1 MREMPVPRAD
11 QKDIR
16 RITIAAVNYLEAAN
30 RFDKSNDAGGTQPLP
45 LFDSW
50 SPDVVDE
57 RMLHLLLK
65 RLDAEVLRLYDLP
78 ARAEKKL
85 LDLFTSRER
94 PGVPGRLKGYYPRR
108 FTQPIPLY
116 AYLSDSYQASLRG
129 ASPDLPPEV
138 LDRYDELIDRQLSD
152 KLSEQEHEELHRLQ
166 AEVDGRDYAAQAP
179 DTTWL
184 ESIEEA
190 QRESTLTLG
199 EIANNLIDL
208 SRDGLPR
215 DENPAP

>member
-1 MREMPVPRAD
+1 MRFPRW
-11 QKDIR
+11 
-16 RITIAAVNYLEAAN
+16 
-30 RFDKSNDAGGTQPLP
+30 RFGLICSSMRNFLAG
-45 LFDSW
+45 
-50 SPDVVDE
+50 VI
-57 RMLHLLLK
+57 LK

-85 LDLFTSRER
+85 LDLFASRER

-116 AYLSDSYQASLRG
+116 AYLSDSYQALLRG

-138 LDRYDELIDRQLSD
+138 LDRYDELIDKQLSD
-152 KLSEQEHEELHRLQ
+152 QLSEQEHEELHRLQ

-190 QRESTLTLG
+190 QREARVTLG
-199 EIANNLIDL
+199 EIANSLIDL

>member
-16 RITIAAVNYLEAAN
+16 RVTIAAANYLEAAN

-45 LFDSW
+45 LFDRW

-85 LDLFTSRER
+85 LDLFAGRER
-94 PGVPGRLKGYYPRR
+94 PGVPGMFRGYYPKG
-108 FTQPIPLY
+108 FSQAIPLY
-116 AYLSDSYQASLRG
+116 AYLSDSYQVAHRG
-129 ASPDLPPEV
+129 GSPDLPQDR
-138 LDRYDELIDRQLSD
+138 LDRYDALIDKQLAD
-152 KLSEQEHEELHRLQ
+152 ELSEQEGEELHRLQ

-190 QRESTLTLG
+190 QREARVTLG